1 MSEATPKR
9 QIGPFELHEKLGVGG
24 MGIVYRAKYLKN
36 GAFVAVK
43 VLSPDLMADEKI
55 AVRFGRE
62 MQILKKLQHPHIVQ
76 YYGGSTSGATKYYA
90 MELVKG
96 GSLEQMLK
104 KRGPLDWE
112 LAVDYAI
119 QIAKALEHAHAH
131 GVVHRDLKPANLLV
145 TKDGLKLTDFGIAR
159 DTQST
164 ALTAAGKTLGTMAYM
179 APEQISGKYP
189 VGAKTD
195 LYALGCVIFEMLTG
209 RTVFQSETQPEMLFK
224 HLDEEPPPIR
234 EFNINVPLWLDQLVS
249 ELLAKEPEDRPY
261 DALAVQVKLEE
272 ITQKVAHN
280 ESFVKQ
286 TVQGGAGAT
295 MKDGDAEL
303 TRILGKS
310 KRKKRKKQ
318 QQVPVYERVWF
329 LSLCLA
335 GVMGLLVWGFWPRS
349 EAQVF
354 AEIQPIMASST
365 PEDWYEAEY
374 RIRDYLAG
382 FPEGEHRQQVK
393 EWNAWIEMT
402 RAERQAELRESRG
415 RDPESP
421 AERAYMEAR
430 QFERFGDRLTALQK
444 YEAMP
449 GLFASEQDTV
459 YVNLA
464 RRQSQRIR
472 DAIGGEDDPAV
483 FIREQLQEADD
494 LYVSGDEFQAES
506 RWKSIVD
513 LYKNLPE
520 HESVVR
526 RARNR
531 LIDPEGALKEELQQQ
546 SDRREARGGSEED
559 ADGEA
564 LEPGGPPGK

>member
-36 GAFVAVK
+36 GVFVAVK

-55 AVRFGRE
+55 AARFGRE
-62 MQILKKLQHPHIVQ
+62 MQILKKLQHPHIVK
-76 YYGGSTSGATKYYA
+76 YYGGSTSGAQKYYA

-96 GSLEQMLK
+96 GSLEQTLK

-112 LAVDYAI
+112 QAVEYAI

-131 GVVHRDLKPANLLV
+131 GVVHRDLKPANLLI
-145 TKDGLKLTDFGIAR
+145 TKNGLKLTDFGIAR

-209 RTVFQSETQPEMLFK
+209 RTVFVSETQPEMLFK

-249 ELLAKEPEDRPY
+249 ELLAKEPDDRPY

-272 ITQKVAHN
+272 IKQKVAQN

-310 KRKKRKKQ
+310 KRKKRKKRQ
-318 QQVPVYERVWF
+318 HVPVYERAWF
-329 LSLCLA
+329 LGLCLA
-335 GVMGLLVWGFWPRS
+335 GVIGLLVWGFWPKS

-354 AEIQPIMASST
+354 AQIQPIMASST

-374 RIRDYLAG
+374 RIKNYLAG
-382 FPEGEHRQQVK
+382 FPEGEHRAQVE
-393 EWNAWIEMT
+393 EWKNWIDMT
-402 RAERQAELRESRG
+402 RAERQAELRETRG

-449 GLFASEQDTV
+449 GLFKSEQDTV
-459 YVNLA
+459 FVNLA

-472 DAIGGEDDPAV
+472 DAIGGEDDPAL
-483 FIREQLQEADD
+483 FIRRQLQEADD
-494 LYVSGDEFQAES
+494 LYLSGDKFQAES

-526 RARNR
+526 KARSR
-531 LIDPEGALKEELQQQ
+531 LIDPEGTLKEELEQV
-546 SDRREARGGSEED
+546 DRREG
-559 ADGEA
+559 GEA
-564 LEPGGPPGK
+564 ADEEADEEELELRDASGR

>member
-62 MQILKKLQHPHIVQ
+62 MQILKKLQHPHIVK
-76 YYGGSTSGATKYYA
+76 YYGGSTSGVTKYYA

-96 GSLEQMLK
+96 GSLEQLLK
-104 KRGPLDWE
+104 KRGPIDWE
-112 LAVDYAI
+112 LAVEYAI

-131 GVVHRDLKPANLLV
+131 GVVHRDLKPANLLI
-145 TKDGLKLTDFGIAR
+145 TKSGLKLTDFGIAR

-209 RTVFQSETQPEMLFK
+209 RTVFVSETQPEMLFK
-224 HLDEEPPPIR
+224 HLDEEPPSIR

-249 ELLAKEPEDRPY
+249 ELLAKEPADRPY

-272 ITQKVAHN
+272 IKQKVAQN

-295 MKDGDAEL
+295 LKEGDAEL

-310 KRKKRKKQ
+310 KRKKRKKR
-318 QQVPVYERVWF
+318 QQVPVYERAWF
-329 LSLCLA
+329 LGLCLA

-349 EAQVF
+349 EAEVF
-354 AEIQPIMASST
+354 AQIQPIMASST
-365 PEDWYEAEY
+365 PKDWYEAEQD
-374 RIRDYLAG
+374 IKNYLAG
-382 FPEGEHRQQVK
+382 FPEGEHRAQVEQWK
-393 EWNAWIEMT
+393 SWIDMT
-402 RAERQAELRESRG
+402 RAERQAELRETRG

-449 GLFASEQDTV
+449 GLFKSEQDTV
-459 YVNLA
+459 FVSLA
-464 RRQSQRIR
+464 RRQSQKIR
-472 DAIGGEDDPAV
+472 DAIGGEDDPAL
-483 FIREQLQEADD
+483 FIRRQLEEADD
-494 LYVSGDEFQAES
+494 LYLSGDKFQAES

-526 RARNR
+526 KARSR
-531 LIDPEGALKEELQQQ
+531 LIDPEGTLQEELREQAA
-546 SDRREARGGSEED
+546 RHEARDAAAEESDEGRSEQVS
-559 ADGEA
+559 
-564 LEPGGPPGK
+564 PPGE

>member
-62 MQILKKLQHPHIVQ
+62 MQILKKLQHPHIVK
-76 YYGGSTSGATKYYA
+76 YYGGSTSGVTKYYA
-90 MELVKG
+90 MEMVKG

-112 LAVDYAI
+112 LAVEYAI

-131 GVVHRDLKPANLLV
+131 GVVHRDLKPANLLI
-145 TKDGLKLTDFGIAR
+145 TKQGLKLTDFGIAR

-189 VGAKTD
+189 IGAKTD

-209 RTVFQSETQPEMLFK
+209 RTVFVSETQPEMLFK
-224 HLDEEPPPIR
+224 HLDEEPPAIR

-249 ELLAKEPEDRPY
+249 ELLAKEPADRPY

-272 ITQKVAHN
+272 IKQKVAQN
-280 ESFVKQ
+280 ESIVKQ

-295 MKDGDAEL
+295 MKEGDAEL

-310 KRKKRKKQ
+310 KRKKRKKREH
-318 QQVPVYERVWF
+318 VPLYERAWF
-329 LSLCLA
+329 LGLCLA
-335 GVMGLLVWGFWPRS
+335 GVMGLLVWGFWPKS
-349 EAQVF
+349 EAEVF

-374 RIRDYLAG
+374 RIKNYLAG
-382 FPEGEHRQQVK
+382 FSEGEHRSQVE
-393 EWNAWIEMT
+393 EWQGWIDMT
-402 RAERQAELRESRG
+402 RAERQAELRETRG

-449 GLFASEQDTV
+449 GLFTSEQDTV
-459 YVNLA
+459 FVNLA
-464 RRQSQRIR
+464 RRQSQKIR
-472 DAIGGEDDPAV
+472 EAIGGEDDPAV

-494 LYVSGDEFQAES
+494 LYLAGDEFQAES

-520 HESVVR
+520 HDSVVR
-526 RARNR
+526 RARSR
-531 LIDPEGALKEELQQQ
+531 LIDPEGALKEELRDQAG
-546 SDRREARGGSEED
+546 RREARDAVDDVPDEQESEPS
-559 ADGEA
+559 A
-564 LEPGGPPGK
+564 PPRQ

>member
-1 MSEATPKR
+1 MSEETQKR

-36 GAFVAVK
+36 GAYVAVK

-55 AVRFGRE
+55 AVRFQRE
-62 MQILKKLQHPHIVQ
+62 MAILKKLQHPHIVK
-76 YYGGSTSGATKYYA
+76 YYGGSSSGPTKYYA

-96 GSLEQMLK
+96 GSLEQMLR

-119 QIAKALEHAHAH
+119 QIAKALEHAHAA
-131 GVVHRDLKPANLLV
+131 GVIHRDLKPANLLV
-145 TKDGLKLTDFGIAR
+145 TRDGLKLTDFGIAR

-179 APEQISGKYP
+179 APEQISGRHP

-224 HLDEEPPPIR
+224 HLDEEPPTIR
-234 EFNINVPLWLDQLVS
+234 EFNISVPLWLDQLVS
-249 ELLAKEPEDRPY
+249 ELLAKQPEERPY

-272 ITQKVAHN
+272 IRQKVAQN
-280 ESFVKQ
+280 EGVAKQ
-286 TVQGGAGAT
+286 TLMGGAGAT
-295 MKDGDAEL
+295 MKEGDAEL

-310 KRKKRKKQ
+310 KRKRSKKRQ
-318 QQVPVYERVWF
+318 HVPIYERAWF
-329 LSLCLA
+329 LGLCLA
-335 GVMGLLVWGFWPRS
+335 CVLGLLMWGFWPQS
-349 EAQVF
+349 EGEAFAQ
-354 AEIQPIMASST
+354 IQPMMSVSD
-365 PEDWYEAEY
+365 PEKWYDAEY
-374 RIRDYLAG
+374 RIKDYLAA
-382 FPEGEHRQQVK
+382 FPEGEHRTQIE
-393 EWNAWIEMT
+393 EWKGWIDMT
-402 RAERQAELRESRG
+402 RAERQAELRETRG

-430 QFERFGDRLTALQK
+430 QFEKFGDRLTALQK

-449 GLFASEQDTV
+449 GLFTSDDDTPF
-459 YVNLA
+459 VNLA
-464 RRQSQRIR
+464 RRQSQKIR
-472 DAIGGEDDPAV
+472 DSIGGEDDPAV
-483 FIREQLQEADD
+483 FIRQQLQEADD
-494 LYVSGDEFQAES
+494 LYLSGDRFQAES

-520 HESVVR
+520 HEGVVR
-526 RARNR
+526 KARNR
-531 LIDPEGALKEELQQQ
+531 LIDPEGALKEDLQQQ
-546 SDRREARGGSEED
+546 PLPRDTNGTT
-559 ADGEA
+559 
-564 LEPGGPPGK
+564 